1 MKQNFNPKEQNKKGK
16 IIIIS
21 GPSGC
26 GKTTVANYLK
36 EMSPDISTSVSATTR
51 APRKGEI
58 NEKDYYFLNSKQF
71 LDLKNNGQ
79 FLESAQVFDNYYGTP
94 KKIIY
99 DQINQGK
106 FVICVI
112 DWNGGLQIINNMPPD
127 LVLSIFLLPPSLEE
141 LEARLRN
148 RKTDSAEVIKKRLSQ
163 ASQDC
168 EKSSLYSQQIINHD
182 SKETALKI
190 FTMIKGQ

>member
-1 MKQNFNPKEQNKKGK
+1 MKQNFNPNEQNKKGK

-71 LDLKNNGQ
+71 
-79 FLESAQVFDNYYGTP
+79 
-94 KKIIY
+94 
-99 DQINQGK
+99 
-106 FVICVI
+106 
-112 DWNGGLQIINNMPPD
+112 
-127 LVLSIFLLPPSLEE
+127 
-141 LEARLRN
+141 
-148 RKTDSAEVIKKRLSQ
+148 
-163 ASQDC
+163 
-168 EKSSLYSQQIINHD
+168 
-182 SKETALKI
+182 
-190 FTMIKGQ
+190 